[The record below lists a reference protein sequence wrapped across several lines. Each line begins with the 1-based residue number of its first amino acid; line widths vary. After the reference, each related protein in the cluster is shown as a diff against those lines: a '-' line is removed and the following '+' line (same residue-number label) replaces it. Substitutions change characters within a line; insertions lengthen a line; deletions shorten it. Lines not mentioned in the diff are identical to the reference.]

1 MTPLPGALG
10 GTELIAWRL
19 ETSKHLNTWQS
30 AEGAFLFG
38 GRWSS
43 AGRRILYTSLDP
55 ATAIL
60 EVGVHKGLATLDA
73 VAHTLLQIEILDPNQ
88 VFKVEHATVPNSNW
102 LRPGTV
108 SRAQQAFGDA
118 LLAAHAMVL
127 LPSVVSTHSWNLL
140 MNLDVGVEAAV
151 QAGADTGVQAGAKF
165 FKLRGSEAFAL
176 DPRLN
181 PA

>member
-10 GTELIAWRL
+10 GTALMTWRL
-19 ETSKHLNTWQS
+19 ETSKHFETWHT

-43 AGRRILYTSLDP
+43 KGNRVLYTSLDP

-60 EVGVHKGLATLDA
+60 EVGLHKGLATLDA
-73 VAHTLLQIEILDPNQ
+73 VAHTLVQLEILEPKRVFTIDP
-88 VFKVEHATVPNSNW
+88 VDVPNPNW

-108 SRAQQAFGDA
+108 SKAQQQFGDA
-118 LLAAHAMVL
+118 LLKAHAML
-127 LPSVVSTHSWNLL
+127 LIPSVVSTHSWNLL
-140 MNLDVGVEAAV
+140 IDASAA
-151 QAGADTGVQAGAKF
+151 AGLFQLK
-165 FKLRGSEAFAL
+165 SHEAFAL

-181 PA
+181 SA

>member
-1 MTPLPGALG
+1 MGSTLDRNAMTPLPGALG
-10 GTELIAWRL
+10 GTELVAWRL
-19 ETSKHLNTWQS
+19 ETSRHFKTWQS

-43 AGRRILYTSLDP
+43 AGQRILYTSLDP

-73 VAHTLLQIEILDPNQ
+73 VAHTLLQIDILDPARI
-88 VFKVEHATVPNSNW
+88 FKVEHAAVPNLNW

-108 SRAQQAFGDA
+108 SKAQQAFGDA
-118 LLAAHAMVL
+118 LLAAHTLVL
-127 LPSVVSTHSWNLL
+127 IPSVVSIHSWNLL
-140 MNLDVGVEAAV
+140 INI
-151 QAGADTGVQAGAKF
+151 QAGAKTSSKV
-165 FKLRGSEAFAL
+165 FKLRDSEAFAL

-181 PA
+181 PV

>member
-1 MTPLPGALG
+1 MTPLPGVLG
-10 GTELIAWRL
+10 GNALVTWRL
-19 ETSKHLNTWQS
+19 ETSKHFATWQT

-43 AGRRILYTSLDP
+43 KGQRVLYTSLDP

-73 VAHTLLQIEILDPNQ
+73 VAHTLVQIEILHPKRA
-88 VFKVEHATVPNSNW
+88 FKVDPTIIPNPNW

-108 SRAQQAFGDA
+108 SKAQQQFGDA
-118 LLAAHAMVL
+118 LLKSHAML
-127 LPSVVSTHSWNLL
+127 LIPSVVSIYSWNLL
-140 MNLDVGVEAAV
+140 IDVTSAA
-151 QAGADTGVQAGAKF
+151 GL
-165 FKLRGSEAFAL
+165 FKLKHHEAFAL

>member
-10 GTELIAWRL
+10 GAGLVAWRL
-19 ETSKHLNTWQS
+19 ETGRHFATWQT

-43 AGRRILYTSLDP
+43 KGNRVLYTSLDP

-73 VAHTLLQIEILDPNQ
+73 VAHTLVQIEILDPQ
-88 VFKVEHATVPNSNW
+88 RVFKVAPATVPNPNW

-108 SRAQQAFGDA
+108 SKAQQQFGDV
-118 LLAAHAMVL
+118 LLKSHAML
-127 LPSVVSTHSWNLL
+127 LIPSVVSTHSWNLL
-140 MNLDVGVEAAV
+140 IDVTTA
-151 QAGADTGVQAGAKF
+151 TGL
-165 FKLRGSEAFAL
+165 FKLKSHEAFAL